1 MAPRKKASGRARGKE
16 TATRKG
22 VERKSSRGSR
32 KESARSNGR
41 RAARKSSR
49 TRGRVASAPA
59 PQLALTEDL
68 PRLVFEALTEI
79 LAPYMNQ
86 FEADMHPSMGYCL
99 KARGEGPDKVLFAG
113 VQWSGEKLHFH
124 LFPLQH
130 HVDLRDQIGPDLR
143 ARLDGAWSFGFE
155 EVEPELFAQLAELT
169 AMAFERLRSEGL
181 APPLP
186 AA

>member
-1 MAPRKKASGRARGKE
+1 MAPRKKTGGRARGKG
-16 TATRKG
+16 TATKKRG
-22 VERKSSRGSR
+22 ERKSSRGSR
-32 KESARSNGR
+32 KQSARSNGR
-41 RAARKSSR
+41 RAARKSSS
-49 TRGRVASAPA
+49 TRERVTSAPA
-59 PQLALTEDL
+59 PQLASTKDL

-99 KARGEGPDKVLFAG
+99 KAHGEGPDKILFAG
-113 VQWSGEKLHFH
+113 VQWSSEKLYFH

-143 ARLDGAWSFGFE
+143 AHLEGAWSFGFE
-155 EVEPELFAQLAELT
+155 GIDPELFEQLAELT
-169 AMAFERLRSEGL
+169 AKAFERLQSEGL
-181 APPLP
+181 APPAP